1 VSLISY
7 VTVSD
12 KFIESESGQA
22 NLHSNELDAVMTL
35 DVLNEAL
42 EHEQR
47 VWASAS
53 VRVTVLLV
61 IDANMCESQTETYI
75 VTGRTK
81 SSSSR

>member
-1 VSLISY
+1 
-7 VTVSD
+7 
-12 KFIESESGQA
+12 
-22 NLHSNELDAVMTL
+22 MTL